1 MLSFA
6 QTILKNVT
14 LLERYQ
20 QMCSGSIPGG
30 DFVASPIK
38 SQLRKIAEPDCH
50 AGGALTRGFKAAII
64 LALWVMTVM
73 SPPPLMGSAA
83 VVTGIITASKLNMR
97 SAPDP
102 AAPILMVLNRGTKI
116 KILRQENEWLHILH
130 NDTVGYVRNR
140 KLYVEI
146 LTAGQEKI
154 KNDEKSFQPAVEK
167 KEQFQSQSQEIQQQL
182 SEHRQ
187 EVITFTKKEV
197 ALVESLNDI
206 DLSIDSA
213 RKQVAALRSEISIL
227 DGKIKENAATSKDLI
242 IKINR
247 IEAYA
252 AKRLVALYKLNWL
265 GRFNV
270 LASAESMYDLFQRK
284 SALEKILS
292 YDDNIRQELSS
303 SKARLEHLQAQ
314 LRDEKNTKRSLEDI
328 IQKQIDMMSQKRSE
342 RTVLLDEIRNKKSM
356 ELAAIEAIK
365 QSALALDQ
373 KVQSL
378 STTEKRP
385 PREEKVPPKSFSELK
400 GLLKIPVK
408 GTIVTSFGSFLNTKL
423 NVLNFRSGIDIKTDR
438 GEPIR
443 AVSAGRI
450 IYASW
455 FRGYGNMIIID
466 HGNSYYTVYAHVEE
480 FFKTNGDVVESDEV
494 IATAGDTGSM
504 IGSGLYFE
512 VRHHGKPQDPM
523 DWIKRG

>member
-6 QTILKNVT
+6 QTILKNLS
-14 LLERYQ
+14 LLKRYQ

-30 DFVASPIK
+30 DFVAGLIK

-64 LALWVMTVM
+64 LGLWVMTVM
-73 SPPPLMGSAA
+73 SPAPLMGSEA
-83 VVTGIITASKLNMR
+83 VGTGIITASKLNMR

-102 AAPILMVLNRGTKI
+102 AALILMVLNRGTKI
-116 KILRQENEWLHILH
+116 KILRQDNEWLHILH

-140 KLYVEI
+140 KRYVKI

-154 KNDEKSFQPAVEK
+154 TDDEKSFQPAAEK
-167 KEQFQSQSQEIQQQL
+167 KEQFQSESQEIQQKL

-197 ALVESLNDI
+197 ALVGSLNDI

-284 SALEKILS
+284 VALEKILS

-303 SKARLEHLQAQ
+303 SKARLEHLQEQ
-314 LRDEKNTKRSLEDI
+314 LHDEKNTKLSLEAKS
-328 IQKQIDMMSQKRSE
+328 QKQINLMSQKRAE

-356 ELAAIEAIK
+356 ELAAIEALK
-365 QSALALDQ
+365 QSAQALDQ
-373 KVQSL
+373 KVQLL
-378 STTEKRP
+378 STTKNRRL
-385 PREEKVPPKSFSELK
+385 REEKVPAKSFNELK
-400 GLLKIPVK
+400 GLLKIPVRGK
-408 GTIVTSFGSFLNTKL
+408 IVTSFGSYLSTKL
-423 NVLNFRSGIDIKTDR
+423 NVLNFRSGIDIKADR

-443 AVSAGRI
+443 TVCAGRI

-455 FRGYGNMIIID
+455 FKGYGNMIIVD

-480 FFKTNGDVVESDEV
+480 FFKSKDDVVESDEV

-512 VRHHGKPQDPM
+512 VRHHGKPLDPM
-523 DWIKRG
+523 EWIKRG

>member
-1 MLSFA
+1 MTPAPL
-6 QTILKNVT
+6 T
-14 LLERYQ
+14 
-20 QMCSGSIPGG
+20 GS
-30 DFVASPIK
+30 
-38 SQLRKIAEPDCH
+38 E
-50 AGGALTRGFKAAII
+50 
-64 LALWVMTVM
+64 
-73 SPPPLMGSAA
+73 A
-83 VVTGIITASKLNMR
+83 VGTGIIAASKLNMR

-102 AAPILMVLNRGTKI
+102 AAPILMVLNRDAKI
-116 KILRQENEWLHILH
+116 KILRQDKEWLHIIH

-140 KLYVEI
+140 KRYVEI
-146 LTAGQEKI
+146 LPAGQEKTA
-154 KNDEKSFQPAVEK
+154 NDEKSFQPATDK
-167 KEQFQSQSQEIQQQL
+167 KAPFQSASKEILQQL

-187 EVITFTKKEV
+187 EVVTFTKKEV

-206 DLSIDSA
+206 DLSIDSS
-213 RKQVAALRSEISIL
+213 RKQVAALRSEARIL
-227 DGKIKENAATSKDLI
+227 DEKIKENAAASKALI
-242 IKINR
+242 IKMDR

-270 LASAESMYDLFQRK
+270 LVSAESMYDLFQRK
-284 SALEKILS
+284 SALEKILT

-303 SKARLEHLQAQ
+303 SKTRLEHLQAQ
-314 LRDEKNTKRSLEDI
+314 LQDEKNTKRSLEET
-328 IQKQIDMMSQKRSE
+328 IQKQIGMMSLKRSE

-356 ELAAIEAIK
+356 ELAAIEALR

-373 KVQSL
+373 KVRSL

-385 PREEKVPPKSFSELK
+385 LREEKVPPKSFNELK

-408 GTIVTSFGSFLNTKL
+408 GTITTSFGSYLNTKL

-443 AVSAGRI
+443 AVSAGII

-455 FRGYGNMIIID
+455 FKGYGNMIIID

-480 FFKTNGDVVESDEV
+480 FFKTKGEVVESDEV

-523 DWIKRG
+523 EWIKRG